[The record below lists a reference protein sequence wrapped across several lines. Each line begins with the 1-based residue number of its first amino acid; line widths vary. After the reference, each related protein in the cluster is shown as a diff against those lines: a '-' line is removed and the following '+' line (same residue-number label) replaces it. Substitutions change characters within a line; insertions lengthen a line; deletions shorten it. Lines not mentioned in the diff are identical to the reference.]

1 MLTPVNT
8 RQYTYSAF
16 LLVDLS
22 FVYIGK
28 VGESRCTYVLCRFSC
43 VQFFATLWTVACQ
56 APLSMEFS
64 RQVIDSSTGMDH
76 HVLLQGIFLTQGSK
90 MSLSCLPHWQAG
102 FWFLFFTTSATWEA
116 YKYTNMHVCECVFLH
131 ISAVLYKI
139 TKDWE

>member
-1 MLTPVNT
+1 MNT

-16 LLVDLS
+16 LPVDLS

-28 VGESRCTYVLCRFSC
+28 VGESRCTYVLRRFSC

-64 RQVIDSSTGMDH
+64 RQGTDSSTGMDH

-102 FWFLFFTTSATWEA
+102 FWFLFFLPLVPPG
-116 YKYTNMHVCECVFLH
+116 KHTNIQICMCVNVCFYIYLQYC
-131 ISAVLYKI
+131 IK
-139 TKDWE
+139 